1 MEISLF
7 MIHMFDFTKICVAYQ
22 KDDCVSK
29 ERLDLKKKSLLT
41 LPLWML
47 HFYRQLHYF
56 K

>member
-29 ERLDLKKKSLLT
+29 ERLDLKKKKFAHFAPLDVTLLSPTSL
-41 LPLWML
+41 
-47 HFYRQLHYF
+47 F
-56 K
+56 